1 MPSGEFQCSC
11 VIFDACTKV
20 SWRKGE
26 RVMYDKV
33 LVALDG
39 SKESECILEYVRLM
53 AKGCG
58 ISKVVLVR
66 VVEDF
71 PPAAMNYLGEDKAR
85 AVQKKAHAV
94 AEEYLS
100 YAADA
105 LRTHCGGV
113 DIAVL
118 EGNPAHEILEYAE
131 KNGVD
136 MIAMSRRGAGASNR
150 FTTGSVPRRIADD
163 WRGALLTVPPEGCRP

>member
-1 MPSGEFQCSC
+1 
-11 VIFDACTKV
+11 
-20 SWRKGE
+20 
-26 RVMYDKV
+26 MYDKV

-39 SKESECILEYVRLM
+39 SKESECILDYVRQM

-100 YAADA
+100 YVADS

-113 DIAVL
+113 EIAAL

-163 WRGALLTVPPEGCRP
+163 WSGALLTVPPEVCQP